1 MHSDLSR
8 SATAGETTLL
18 GSWAVGLW
26 LLAVPWFTRVRL
38 STGARSGASPNL
50 IRAESRCWPDWDFSV
65 GWQPAGTPRA

>member
-38 STGARSGASPNL
+38 ST
-50 IRAESRCWPDWDFSV
+50 V
-65 GWQPAGTPRA
+65 GPFGRVAQSNTGRKPLLGRLGL